1 MKILSSYQSAQQKAP
16 RGPCFVQTC
25 NRAFFLKLSS
35 PSKKIFLDS
44 KLYFYLLRCG
54 AECKCLLGEF
64 VQNILFKPSQRE
76 TPLSWGKCNISFL
89 LTLPI
94 ITILIIII
102 FFFNDVITNKEYHP
116 LYLARANIT
125 ILFANSSF
133 SIFCRRIKISSS
145 IFSCKFLVQMFL

>member
-1 MKILSSYQSAQQKAP
+1 MEIQYEDTELISECTTKGSLRTLFCTNLQQ
-16 RGPCFVQTC
+16 RL
-25 NRAFFLKLSS
+25 FFLSYHRHQ
-35 PSKKIFLDS
+35 KIFLDS
-44 KLYFYLLRCG
+44 RLYFYLLRCG

-94 ITILIIII
+94 ITIIIIII

-133 SIFCRRIKISSS
+133 SIFCRRIQISSS
-145 IFSCKFLVQMFL
+145 ICFL